1 MFAKVYQTGETGVEI
16 FSPSGSSDP
25 LKIFQCSQEASSQ
38 IKKLYDRAIK
48 GYIVTLENES
58 PITKLHCPNKSYS
71 TLHLTQPLLC
81 LQLSVARDKAFSL
94 EVSVLDKNHQRKRFH
109 FSTHFKEKEAAATS
123 PSAKLPWFRSGGSDW
138 MTCVINLGDLCGA
151 CFPGFS
157 FHSLDSFTL
166 HPVCQLRKI
175 FSLPSSKLKGVNDVE
190 IPTTFDFPLGVD
202 AQVFVYDPRGPL
214 PLAGGRSDEVSVA
227 GDVSTGG
234 ISIQGK
240 GMTSM
245 TPAVKSAMPTLSQRV
260 RLKLKSRQT
269 PGTATATVTQPPPA
283 QRDPSVQ
290 ESELNDLRTPSV
302 PVKTSAATSERK
314 DDVEE
319 DTNSADDVMPVLPV
333 HLSHHL
339 NDTEEVRGGM
349 MSAKSFLH
357 LLTPPQNTE
366 KEGQDDDDVSAYQ
379 RQMSDVR
386 ASLSSSFNERA
397 REWREE
403 VQRFALTSSPL
414 DFAAERQSDDND
426 VRGDQEQERIEREGG
441 FDADDVAVEE
451 SHFNDVSAVAEEEH
465 EGDITMTSAGNND
478 DIDPTFTLE
487 GEEEVQGEEVAE
499 EVVSEGVNDVRFEE
513 VHGLYS
519 SLLDSVMTWSPSEK
533 KSKRRQF
540 SCYLDA
546 LQQLERCFLQNY
558 GREDFEELVGEFVL

>member
-1 MFAKVYQTGETGVEI
+1 MFAKVYQTGETGVEV

-123 PSAKLPWFRSGGSDW
+123 PSAKLPWFRSDGSDW
-138 MTCVINLGDLCGA
+138 MTCVINLGDLCSA

-166 HPVCQLRKI
+166 HPICQLRKI
-175 FSLPSSKLKGVNDVE
+175 FSLPLSKLKGANDVE

-214 PLAGGRSDEVSVA
+214 PMPAAGGRSDEMSVA
-227 GDVSTGG
+227 GDASTSG

-240 GMTSM
+240 GMTSIM
-245 TPAVKSAMPTLSQRV
+245 TPAVKAGVPTLSQRV

-269 PGTATATVTQPPPA
+269 PTAVTMTMTQPPPPL
-283 QRDPSVQ
+283 REPSVQ
-290 ESELNDLRTPSV
+290 ESELNERRTASV
-302 PVKTSAATSERK
+302 PVSTSAAISERK

-319 DTNSADDVMPVLPV
+319 DTKSADDVMPVLPV

-339 NDTEEVRGGM
+339 NDTEEVRGSM

-366 KEGQDDDDVSAYQ
+366 KEGQDDDDISAYQ

-403 VQRFALTSSPL
+403 VQRFALTSSP
-414 DFAAERQSDDND
+414 FERQSDDND
-426 VRGDQEQERIEREGG
+426 ARDDQEQERIEREGG
-441 FDADDVAVEE
+441 FDANDVAVDE
-451 SHFNDVSAVAEEEH
+451 SHLNNVSAVAEEEH

-478 DIDPTFTLE
+478 DIDPNITLE
-487 GEEEVQGEEVAE
+487 GEEEVQGEEVTE

-519 SLLDSVMTWSPSEK
+519 SLLDSVTTWSPSEK
-533 KSKRRQF
+533 KSKTRQF
-540 SCYLDA
+540 SHYLDV
-546 LQQLERCFLQNY
+546 LQQLERSFLQNY